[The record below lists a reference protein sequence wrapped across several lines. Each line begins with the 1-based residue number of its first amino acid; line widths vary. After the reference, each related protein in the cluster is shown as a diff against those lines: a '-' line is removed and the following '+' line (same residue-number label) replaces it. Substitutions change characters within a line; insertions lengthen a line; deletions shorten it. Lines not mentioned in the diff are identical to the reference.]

1 MDIKIFEGIKTP
13 FYYYDKE
20 LLERTLDVI
29 EACTAGTPMKVHY
42 AIKANSEPEILR
54 IISSRG
60 FGADCVSGNEI
71 KAAIECGFKPED
83 I

>member
-1 MDIKIFEGIKTP
+1 MDIKTFEGIRTP
-13 FYYYDKE
+13 FYYYDRN
-20 LLERTLDVI
+20 LLERTLDAI

-60 FGADCVSGNEI
+60 F
-71 KAAIECGFKPED
+71 
-83 I
+83 